1 MTIYVTVL
9 LIDDSSHDSHYYSHI
24 ILVTKPTVFPR
35 HSSNS
40 SQLSDCSMYGT
51 MSQANGQGFMET
63 HGEMD
68 LAIGVMKW
76 SYMGMTKSSKSVR
89 ICSDL
94 PSTII
99 IIWLGNVMTCG
110 WKQGKHAKA
119 LIKNQVWHFLEGC
132 LVHEIW
138 ASLVQLFHL
147 WSDSLW
153 AEW

>member
-1 MTIYVTVL
+1 MAIYVTVL

-51 MSQANGQGFMET
+51 MSQAHGQGFMET
-63 HGEMD
+63 NGEMN
-68 LAIGVMKW
+68 L
-76 SYMGMTKSSKSVR
+76 KSVR

-99 IIWLGNVMTCG
+99 IIWLGNIMTCG
-110 WKQGKHAKA
+110 WKRRKHAKS
-119 LIKNQVWHFLEGC
+119 LIKNRV
-132 LVHEIW
+132 
-138 ASLVQLFHL
+138 
-147 WSDSLW
+147 
-153 AEW
+153 